1 MKLTTDCK
9 VKIINWGKNYLIS
22 KLKAENMNEIS
33 WICSGMEKIAIPNF
47 GKFPGRVT
55 LRLLNNHAFVESIIW
70 CHCMGFTADSC
81 ARMFLYL

>member
-47 GKFPGRVT
+47 GKFAGKVT
-55 LRLLNNHAFVESIIW
+55 LRLL
-70 CHCMGFTADSC
+70 D
-81 ARMFLYL
+81 YLTTIHL

>member
-9 VKIINWGKNYLIS
+9 VKIINWGKNDLIS

-47 GKFPGRVT
+47 GKFAGKVT
-55 LRLLNNHAFVESIIW
+55 LRLL
-70 CHCMGFTADSC
+70 D
-81 ARMFLYL
+81 YLTTIHL